1 MKITQGQ
8 FRAAAD
14 ALAQILPMTQPA
26 DAVLS
31 QYFRLNKQ
39 LGQQDRA
46 FVADTVF
53 ALLRRRFGLEFH
65 SGADS
70 PRRLL
75 LAYLHRVEGMSLR
88 QLEPLFGPDADWAM
102 ALKTPREQ
110 PVPLSV
116 SAELPPWLVE
126 MLAPQMNEE
135 EILALGRALQQPAPL
150 DLRINPLLTNRDEVL
165 KILAADDIGA
175 AATPLSPLGVR
186 LTGKPALN
194 RHELFT
200 SGKVEVQDEG
210 SQLLCYLL
218 APKRQIGRAHV

>member
-8 FRAAAD
+8 FRAATD

-31 QYFRLNKQ
+31 QYFRLNRQ

-102 ALKTPREQ
+102 ALKTPRE
-110 PVPLSV
+110 
-116 SAELPPWLVE
+116 
-126 MLAPQMNEE
+126 
-135 EILALGRALQQPAPL
+135 
-150 DLRINPLLTNRDEVL
+150 
-165 KILAADDIGA
+165 
-175 AATPLSPLGVR
+175 
-186 LTGKPALN
+186 
-194 RHELFT
+194 
-200 SGKVEVQDEG
+200 
-210 SQLLCYLL
+210 
-218 APKRQIGRAHV
+218 IGRAHV